1 MFRVILC
8 VMTMCLPGWVSAQAI
23 GTVNFD
29 FDVDQLDAEAKA
41 KVAEIA
47 AQLDAID
54 SYKPTVVIGHTD
66 AVGTSGYNFDLGL
79 RRARNVAAALT
90 TAGVTVDRIGDV
102 ESRGKTQLLVNVT
115 GPERVNRRVTV
126 SLGEILDA
134 CRSYRAVEIKASAG
148 GSAELQQD
156 LRDRLTE
163 AVTTYAQLAATG
175 ANGPAFQMAGATQ
188 DDCSQAV
195 GFDGGSLRK
204 VEYAKRCFCSSA
216 RMRTALGR

>member
-90 TAGVTVDRIGDV
+90 TAGVTVDRMTRMACDIAPTPLPLMAETMIAAIPVLETD
-102 ESRGKTQLLVNVT
+102 RAT
-115 GPERVNRRVTV
+115 
-126 SLGEILDA
+126 SLKNKSFG
-134 CRSYRAVEIKASAG
+134 CG
-148 GSAELQQD
+148 G
-156 LRDRLTE
+156 
-163 AVTTYAQLAATG
+163 G
-175 ANGPAFQMAGATQ
+175 
-188 DDCSQAV
+188 
-195 GFDGGSLRK
+195 
-204 VEYAKRCFCSSA
+204 
-216 RMRTALGR
+216 